1 VGRTFIQPSDT
12 IRQLGIRLKLNPL
25 KSVVAGKRLVVI
37 DDSIVRGNTQR
48 ALIRMLREAGA
59 AEIHVRISS
68 PPIKW
73 PCFYG
78 IDFAS
83 RAELI
88 ANGLGVEE
96 IRASLGADSLGYI
109 SEDGMIAATQQE
121 RAELCTACF
130 SGTYPT
136 RLPDAD
142 KLGKNVFE
150 ARGPVDVSPRRAADE
165 PPVARRPEHAS
176 AVSID
181 THPSADDGFSRHA
194 TEHATVSDEDSGVAA
209 SCVGCDPGPD
219 SDLEDLLL
227 PEDKV
232 PADAP
237 DQHQTAKDA

>member
-1 VGRTFIQPSDT
+1 
-12 IRQLGIRLKLNPL
+12 
-25 KSVVAGKRLVVI
+25 
-37 DDSIVRGNTQR
+37 VRGNTQR

-109 SEDGMIAATQQE
+109 SEEGMVSATRQE
-121 RAELCTACF
+121 RGELCTACF

-150 ARGPVDVSPRRAADE
+150 ARTPVDSSPRRE
-165 PPVARRPEHAS
+165 PGGPSVAQRPEHAS

-181 THPSADDGFSRHA
+181 TRPSSDDGLSRRA
-194 TEHATVSDEDSGVAA
+194 AGRTRISDQDPGVQEG
-209 SCVGCDPGPD
+209 STGCDPGPD
-219 SDLEDLLL
+219 ADLEDLLL
-227 PEDKV
+227 PEDRV
-232 PADAP
+232 PAGPDAASDTP
-237 DQHQTAKDA
+237 SAAQPAAQPETAKDA

>member
-1 VGRTFIQPSDT
+1 
-12 IRQLGIRLKLNPL
+12 
-25 KSVVAGKRLVVI
+25 
-37 DDSIVRGNTQR
+37 VRGNTQR

-109 SEDGMIAATQQE
+109 SEEGMVSATQQE
-121 RAELCTACF
+121 RGELCTACF

-150 ARGPVDVSPRRAADE
+150 ARKPVDSSPRRA
-165 PPVARRPEHAS
+165 PGGPSVARRPEHAS

-181 THPSADDGFSRHA
+181 THPSADDGLSHRA
-194 TEHATVSDEDSGVAA
+194 AGRTRISDEDPGYQDS
-209 SCVGCDPGPD
+209 STGCDPGPD
-219 SDLEDLLL
+219 SDLEDLIL
-227 PEDKV
+227 PEDRV
-232 PADAP
+232 PAEPGPQPAA
-237 DQHQTAKDA
+237 QHETAKDA